1 MNGKLAIVIA
11 CCVVACVFG
20 LAACSGTVSSST
32 DSASAGSLPTSSAV
46 STSTGSSALP
56 SSEAS
61 PASQEAT
68 GTKKALQNG
77 IDYWFGIN
85 GAEFDMVK
93 SRAAFLEAANGG
105 EAEGWYW
112 LGVSRMHDIDPER
125 WNQVM
130 SYFEKAAEE
139 GSVKGLCGQ
148 ALLIEAGF
156 GVKKD
161 EPKAVSLYQQAA
173 DGGDLFARV
182 VLAGKQASGEGV
194 AVDSEKAIELLNQAA
209 QSDDYLVANCALT
222 ELGSLYLDGIGVSQ
236 DAGKA
241 VECYQKASDNGY
253 AFASQCLAGMYMKG
267 DGVAADA
274 AKAKELYDK
283 AAAGG
288 WHCGL
293 AKWYVDAEQPD
304 YKAAAGI
311 CQKGIEGG
319 KDRAMALCLL
329 ADMTAQGE
337 GVDQDTKAAIDLAHM
352 ALDAA
357 GPLDGIS
364 DDAAKNPS
372 LYANQL
378 LETIASD

>member
-11 CCVVACVFG
+11 CCAAACVFG
-20 LAACSGTVSSST
+20 LAACSCTVSSSA
-32 DSASAGSLPTSSAV
+32 DSASAGTFSSSTV
-46 STSTGSSALP
+46 STSAGSSAAP
-56 SSEAS
+56 SVEAF
-61 PASQEAT
+61 PASQEAV

-85 GAEFDMVK
+85 GAEFDMAK
-93 SRAAFLEAANGG
+93 ARDAFLEAANGG

-112 LGVSRMHDIDPER
+112 LGVLRMHDIDPER

-161 EPKAVSLYQQAA
+161 EAKAVSLYQQAA
-173 DGGDLFARV
+173 DDGDQFARV
-182 VLAGKQASGEGV
+182 VLAGKQARGEGV
-194 AVDSEKAIELLNQAA
+194 AADSEKAVELLNQAA
-209 QSDDYLVANCALT
+209 QSDDYLVANRALT
-222 ELGSLYLDGIGVSQ
+222 ELGSLYVDGMGVSP
-236 DAGKA
+236 DVGKA
-241 VECYQKASDNGY
+241 VECYQEASDNGY
-253 AFASQCLAGMYMKG
+253 AFASQCLADMYMTG
-267 DGVAADA
+267 VGVAADE

-293 AKWYVDAEQPD
+293 AKWYVDAGQPD
-304 YKAAAGI
+304 YKAAAEL

-329 ADMTAQGE
+329 ADMTAKGE

-352 ALDAA
+352 ALDAV
-357 GPLDGIS
+357 GPLDGTS
-364 DDAAKNPS
+364 NDAAKNPS
-372 LYANQL
+372 LYANRL
-378 LETIASD
+378 LETLASD